1 MLMRSLPDDANSAV
15 ISTRS
20 HPLLEANAAAVDTR
34 SRGSPGQDPVRPQG
48 NPDFR
53 DGPAGAA
60 GADKQENAAHFHV
73 VSAALAERLKEF
85 YDEAG
90 SHEVLVVDPRV
101 VREPAVERLVQAL
114 VALDGVEK
122 DLVALHVEALCL
134 AILTRLLSMRCH
146 RDLPATGRRMAPL
159 PKWRLKRVVDYVN
172 AHLASRITLAD
183 LAGAAGRTRM
193 HFAAQFRVATGSRP
207 HDFILRRRIER
218 AQQLLRDPSLALAD
232 VALCVGF
239 QNQAHFTT
247 VFKRFT
253 GATPHRWRRSTR
265 FRVSGM
271 ARRPQPR
278 PRQSASAVEAVAST
292 CHRLDPDPF
301 SCFPDSE
308 TERSPPICGRGSP
321 EPQGFGSPKS

>member
-1 MLMRSLPDDANSAV
+1 MLMRSLPDDANAAV
-15 ISTRS
+15 TPRS
-20 HPLLEANAAAVDTR
+20 RPSLEANAAAVDAR
-34 SRGSPGQDPVRPQG
+34 SRGIWSRSCSTAREILISVTDRPVQPAPGR
-48 NPDFR
+48 
-53 DGPAGAA
+53 
-60 GADKQENAAHFHV
+60 QENAAHFHV
-73 VSAALAERLKEF
+73 VNAALAERLKEF
-85 YDEAG
+85 NDEAG

-114 VALDGVEK
+114 VALDGVER
-122 DLVALHVEALCL
+122 DLVALYVEALCL
-134 AILTRLLSMRCH
+134 AILTRLLSMRGH

-207 HDFILRRRIER
+207 HDFVLRRRIER

-232 VALCVGF
+232 IALSVGF

-253 GATPHRWRRSTR
+253 GATPHRWRRSTQ
-265 FRVSGM
+265 VSGFRDGSQ
-271 ARRPQPR
+271 APAATRP
-278 PRQSASAVEAVAST
+278 SASAVEAVASRAT
-292 CHRLDPDPF
+292 AQA
-301 SCFPDSE
+301 SS
-308 TERSPPICGRGSP
+308 
-321 EPQGFGSPKS
+321 

>member
-15 ISTRS
+15 IPQLSPVARGE
-20 HPLLEANAAAVDTR
+20 PAAADAR
-34 SRGSPGQDPVRPQG
+34 SREHLVKILFDRREILISVTDRPMQPAPHRQDS
-48 NPDFR
+48 
-53 DGPAGAA
+53 
-60 GADKQENAAHFHV
+60 AAHFHV
-73 VSAALAERLKEF
+73 VNAALAEHLREL
-85 YDEAG
+85 YDDTG

-101 VREPAVERLVQAL
+101 VREPAVERLVQAF
-114 VALDGVEK
+114 VAFDGVER

-134 AILTRLLSMRCH
+134 AILTRLLSMRGNSN
-146 RDLPATGRRMAPL
+146 LSATGRRMAPL

-207 HDFILRRRIER
+207 HDFVLRRRIER

-232 VALCVGF
+232 IALGVGF

-253 GATPHRWRRSTR
+253 GATPHRWRRSTQ
-265 FRVSGM
+265 VSGFRDGSEVPAA
-271 ARRPQPR
+271 ARP
-278 PRQSASAVEAVAST
+278 SASAVEAVASCAT
-292 CHRLDPDPF
+292 AQA
-301 SCFPDSE
+301 SS
-308 TERSPPICGRGSP
+308 
-321 EPQGFGSPKS
+321 